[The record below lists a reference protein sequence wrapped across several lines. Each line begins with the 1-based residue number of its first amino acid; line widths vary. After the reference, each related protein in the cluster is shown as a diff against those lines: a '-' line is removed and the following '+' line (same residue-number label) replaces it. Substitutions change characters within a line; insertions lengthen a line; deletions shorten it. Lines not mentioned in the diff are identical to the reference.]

1 MISSQAS
8 PYKKQD
14 RTLLYKKLDK
24 LPGALRFGTLHPGTI
39 LIILEANS
47 TYTPKVEKAFLLQL
61 GLHL

>member
-8 PYKKQD
+8 PYRKQD

-47 TYTPKVEKAFLLQL
+47 TPKVEKAFLLQL